1 MHLSTALPYLEW
13 QGLQVCQRV
22 TCSFLVLIQ
31 HLLPPCRCWM
41 EKLAVSWNVSQ
52 MDVVHCTSPLLAQRG
67 SKRAETQSENSC
79 YLAAASRQLG
89 HRRKDRVM
97 EVVKAKTQAKD
108 AEMGPHQGS
117 SLVAPAP
124 SLGRGVG
131 RPEIGRA
138 HV

>member
-1 MHLSTALPYLEW
+1 
-13 QGLQVCQRV
+13 
-22 TCSFLVLIQ
+22 
-31 HLLPPCRCWM
+31 M

-117 SLVAPAP
+117 SLVAPTMAIRK
-124 SLGRGVG
+124 LGLTRRGGMGKLKNYPPPPCASTAAVPEV
-131 RPEIGRA
+131 RPKRWFNAHPVLRQGRA
-138 HV
+138 YA